1 MTNLHNSVSVNVRVS
16 PECDVQELHLTP
28 IRHIKDGEGMVLNE
42 EEKIRDRW
50 KSDFESLLNEENPR
64 ADFDEAAPK
73 FGVTCDINRQEVKE
87 ALRKMKNGKAT
98 GPDNIPAEVW
108 KCLGDKGIDMLWD
121 LMTKVYEELK
131 IEEEINESRIRKEIV
146 IGDEQFGFLPGKGN
160 AVFALRQLIER
171 HREMKQGLHMVF
183 IYLVKAYDRLLR
195 QELWRCMRRRGMP
208 EKYVRI
214 MQDMYEGARTRMR
227 TSVGTTG

>member
-1 MTNLHNSVSVNVRVS
+1 MA
-16 PECDVQELHLTP
+16 
-28 IRHIKDGEGMVLNE
+28 LNE

-131 IEEEINESRIRKEIV
+131 IEEE
-146 IGDEQFGFLPGKGN
+146 L
-160 AVFALRQLIER
+160 
-171 HREMKQGLHMVF
+171 
-183 IYLVKAYDRLLR
+183 KAYDRLLR